1 MKAITPE
8 EYLLQ
13 IRNIDLRIRAT
24 QGELFDAEN
33 ENDEEYAN
41 QLKKLIQKDLDKLKE
56 LKLRI
61 RNEIQQLPDH
71 RLSALLTDY
80 YVRDMSWERVAAE
93 LNMNEKYVRDKLR
106 VKAIKAFAAE
116 YPKYFI

>member
-8 EYLLQ
+8 EYLMQ

-24 QGELFDAEN
+24 QGELSDAEN
-33 ENDEEYAN
+33 EEDIDYAN
-41 QLKKLIQKDLDKLKE
+41 QLKDQIQKDLDKFKE
-56 LKLRI
+56 IKLRI
-61 RNEIQQLPDH
+61 RSEISQLKDH
-71 RLSALLTDY
+71 RLSALLIDY
-80 YVRDMSWERVAAE
+80 YVRDLSWERVAAN